1 MPCSVCKKSGHNKK
15 TCVNQ
20 AVLEQ
25 SHDEF
30 VKNINEEYNND
41 EYKDVDEDSIQK
53 KEKEQL
59 ECVICYE
66 SVDIG
71 GKGTVITKC
80 GHAYCDKCFC
90 LMVQR
95 DNRCGYCR
103 EELCPPLP
111 ARKVMTYTEK
121 AAVVR
126 ELFGREH
133 TKQIVYNDIIRQV
146 VYSQGINVENKLM
159 VGKFIEILKKV
170 DFNYVMTVVGLNSI
184 EYYEYIL
191 NNEHVLNNH
200 VLNNRR
206 LSNRRSSRV

>member
-15 TCVNQ
+15 TCVNR
-20 AVLEQ
+20 AVVEQ
-25 SHDEF
+25 EMSHDEF
-30 VKNINEEYNND
+30 VKHLNEEYNND
-41 EYKDVDEDSIQK
+41 EYSKEDDDDSIEK
-53 KEKEQL
+53 KEKEKEKEQV

-66 SVDIG
+66 SVNIG

-111 ARKVMTYTEK
+111 TRKVMTYAEK

-126 ELFGREH
+126 ELFAREH
-133 TKQIVYNDIIRQV
+133 TKQIVYNDIIRQI
-146 VYSQGINVENKLM
+146 VYSRGINVENNLM
-159 VGKFIEILKKV
+159 IGKFIEILKEV
-170 DFNYVMTVVGLNSI
+170 DFDYVMTVVGLNSI
-184 EYYEYIL
+184 EYYEYVL
-191 NNEHVLNNH
+191 NNEHVLNN
-200 VLNNRR
+200 RR
-206 LSNRRSSRV
+206 LSRV